1 MYRYSYIN
9 HLEFITN
16 STKKRKERN
25 LQVAENKLMQT
36 DFRQGPELQC
46 LSMLIACIHQ
56 LFTVTLWAGWG
67 WGRSMEVVWTPL
79 FRANLASA
87 LLCAFWETLV
97 HCNQMRLFHLLMMS
111 ALRFSNQ
118 MSCLISRTSSLT
130 NCLTT
135 VNNNPP
141 FPSSPSLST
150 WGLCAP
156 SFALLLLL
164 LLPLFALVLGQ
175 LQQVLGDLVVGFT
188 ALQWG
193 VGRWQ
198 GERIEALPFVL
209 GPLGLQLR
217 LGGGRRGRG
226 ELKRV
231 QLQRTGAASELE
243 LIWCC
248 GGRALQ
254 GK

>member
-1 MYRYSYIN
+1 MRMGRKYEGGVNISGPSKPGIYSFMCILGN
-9 HLEFITN
+9 FGKLELNEDVI
-16 STKKRKERN
+16 SP
-25 LQVAENKLMQT
+25 V
-36 DFRQGPELQC
+36 DDVC
-46 LSMLIACIHQ
+46 S
-56 LFTVTLWAGWG
+56 
-67 WGRSMEVVWTPL
+67 PL
-79 FRANLASA
+79 FPD
-87 LLCAFWETLV
+87 
-97 HCNQMRLFHLLMMS
+97 
-111 ALRFSNQ
+111 NQ
-118 MSCLISRTSSLT
+118 MSHLISRKSSLT
-130 NCLTT
+130 SCMTT
-135 VNNNPP
+135 LNKDPS

-188 ALQWG
+188 GLQWG

-217 LGGGRRGRG
+217 LGGGGRGRG
-226 ELKRV
+226 EFKWV